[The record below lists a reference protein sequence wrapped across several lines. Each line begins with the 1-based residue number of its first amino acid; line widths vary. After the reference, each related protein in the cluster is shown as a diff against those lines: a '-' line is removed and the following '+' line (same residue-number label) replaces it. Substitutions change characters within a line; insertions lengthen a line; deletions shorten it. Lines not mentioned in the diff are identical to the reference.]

1 MAQRVYQVPTHAE
14 STSQLEV
21 LAVRMER
28 LAAGHNNP
36 GTDVRGCAHEI
47 LAEALMVIARNMPD
61 EPKRNIARILTAYDQ
76 V

>member
-1 MAQRVYQVPTHAE
+1 MAQRVYENPTHAE

-28 LAAGHNNP
+28 LAAGHNNS

-47 LAEALMVIARNMPD
+47 LAESLMVIARNMPD
-61 EPKRNIARILTAYDQ
+61 EPKRNIGRILTAYDQ